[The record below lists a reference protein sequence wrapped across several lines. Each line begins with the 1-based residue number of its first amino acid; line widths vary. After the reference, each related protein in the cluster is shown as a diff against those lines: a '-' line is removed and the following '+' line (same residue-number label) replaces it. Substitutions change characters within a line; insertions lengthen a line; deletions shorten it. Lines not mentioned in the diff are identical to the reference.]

1 MTRNKKIIIGILIA
15 AIVWVGF
22 RMAVVTYAL
31 YQDGWR
37 LGENWHK
44 EIADA
49 LRYYIFNH
57 D

>member
-1 MTRNKKIIIGILIA
+1 MTRTKKIIIGILIA
-15 AIVWVGF
+15 AVIWIGF
-22 RMAVVTYAL
+22 RTAVVAYSL

-37 LGENWHK
+37 LGENWQG